1 MIKSLTGFTQSLIIW
16 GSDNVLK
23 SFYSLRENLLKV
35 ANGNPSN
42 KVLFH
47 FEDLLLE
54 IRKDLGP
61 KNKNI
66 KKGDILG
73 IFINDIKEYIK

>member
-42 KVLFH
+42 KVFFH

-54 IRKDLGP
+54 IRNNTTPRKKEHDL
-61 KNKNI
+61 
-66 KKGDILG
+66 
-73 IFINDIKEYIK
+73 